1 MGFAATTVTITAG
14 ATPVLLVAGGGNVR
28 PRQAVLQNVSIAG
41 SMALVGF
48 GSATGTPTSGYQWAG
63 TQPFSIDLR
72 RGQDLYGGVV
82 SSVADQKISILM
94 DEI

>member
-1 MGFAATTVTITAG
+1 MGFAATSVVIAAG

-28 PRQAVLQNVSIAG
+28 PRQVVLQNVSIAG
-41 SMALVGF
+41 SIALVGF
-48 GSATGTPTSGYQWAG
+48 GSATGTPTSGFQWTG
-63 TQPFSIDLR
+63 TQPFSVECR

-82 SSVADQKISILM
+82 SSAAAQTISILM